1 MARTGS
7 DPGAIRLPQRVF
19 PCEPPDEPRSGS
31 ASHILTLHEPKPPVS
46 YRLCSAHF
54 EALLPRNE
62 KSSAPGATG
71 TEHDIRLELTGAND
85 TRTV

>member
-1 MARTGS
+1 MN
-7 DPGAIRLPQRVF
+7 DPGAVRLPRRF
-19 PCEPPDEPRSGS
+19 IACEAPGEPCSER
-31 ASHILTLHEPKPPVS
+31 ASHLLNLHEPKPPVT

-54 EALLPRNE
+54 EALLPHNE